1 MANDGTIMLTA
12 EDGSEDAFFVWEKAD
27 IAGREYLLVSNVD
40 PTQEDSEEEDEEISL
55 ILRAVKEENDSVLYD
70 IVEDEEELRIISKYF
85 EELLEDVELS

>member
-27 IAGREYLLVSNVD
+27 IAGRQYLLVSNVD
-40 PTQEDSEEEDEEISL
+40 PAQEENEEDDEEISL
-55 ILRAVKEENDSVLYD
+55 ILRAVEEENDSVLYD

>member
-27 IAGREYLLVSNVD
+27 IAGRQYLLVSNVA
-40 PTQEDSEEEDEEISL
+40 QEENEEADDEEISL
-55 ILRAVKEENDSVLYD
+55 ILRAAEEENDSVLYD

>member
-27 IAGREYLLVSNVD
+27 IAGRQYLLVSNVD
-40 PTQEDSEEEDEEISL
+40 PAQDEEISL
-55 ILRAVKEENDSVLYD
+55 ILRAVEEENDSVLYD

>member
-27 IAGREYLLVSNVD
+27 IAGRQYLLVSNVD
-40 PTQEDSEEEDEEISL
+40 PAQEENEEADDEEISL
-55 ILRAVKEENDSVLYD
+55 ILRAVLYD